1 MHTII
6 RSVLVLTSGP
16 NAFVVS
22 INWKVSNP
30 ISVGLNTKEE
40 GKLCQDN
47 GFLSLSSPQE
57 WNLETKSKLVWKLV
71 NPSPKNTLAK
81 LFYVSMLQFL

>member
-1 MHTII
+1 M
-6 RSVLVLTSGP
+6 
-16 NAFVVS
+16 VS

-47 GFLSLSSPQE
+47 GFLSLSSIEYLRQIV
-57 WNLETKSKLVWKLV
+57 LGCGGGG
-71 NPSPKNTLAK
+71 A
-81 LFYVSMLQFL
+81 VSDA